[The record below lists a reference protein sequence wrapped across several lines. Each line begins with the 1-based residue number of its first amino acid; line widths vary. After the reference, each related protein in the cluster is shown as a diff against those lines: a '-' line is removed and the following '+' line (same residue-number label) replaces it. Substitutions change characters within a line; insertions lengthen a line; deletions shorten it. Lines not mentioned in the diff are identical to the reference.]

1 MQKTNLLKKLL
12 YVIILIFGDFAAFS
26 LSFALAFYTR
36 KYIGYLFLLP
46 KFIVYGYLSK
56 LFWLPLVYFFFF
68 SIEGLYTKKVHFWYE
83 LKILFKAIFIAFI
96 VCLSIVSI
104 GKLTDFVSR
113 LFLFFLLFYSLIVFP
128 IFRVALK
135 NLLFFLGISG
145 EKVLLIGIS
154 PTSVKFAQSFNNN
167 KYLCLDIVG
176 FVNKTKEHING
187 FKTISPLTHA
197 KKITKALGIDIIII
211 DENALSEEEVSKLF
225 KELQALVK
233 RIILIPKMSFIFL
246 LNSQVNYLFVEK
258 IFVLSVNNNLKSFLN
273 RFLKR
278 IFDLCISIILLPFLI
293 IIILIISVAIKLDSK
308 GSVFYVSKRLGQN
321 GKLFNF
327 LKFRTMYKDNDR
339 LLKEYLSKN
348 KEARLEWEKYQK
360 LKNFDPRVTRIGRFL
375 RKTSL
380 DELPQIIN
388 VLFGQMS
395 LVGPRPYLPQELEK
409 IGDSINTILLT
420 KPGITGLWQVSGRNE
435 LDFQTRV
442 DLDCFYVTNWSLWFD
457 IVILLKTIYAVL
469 KQKGA
474 Y

>member
-1 MQKTNLLKKLL
+1 
-12 YVIILIFGDFAAFS
+12 
-26 LSFALAFYTR
+26 
-36 KYIGYLFLLP
+36 
-46 KFIVYGYLSK
+46 
-56 LFWLPLVYFFFF
+56 
-68 SIEGLYTKKVHFWYE
+68 
-83 LKILFKAIFIAFI
+83 
-96 VCLSIVSI
+96 
-104 GKLTDFVSR
+104 
-113 LFLFFLLFYSLIVFP
+113 
-128 IFRVALK
+128 
-135 NLLFFLGISG
+135 
-145 EKVLLIGIS
+145 
-154 PTSVKFAQSFNNN
+154 
-167 KYLCLDIVG
+167 
-176 FVNKTKEHING
+176 
-187 FKTISPLTHA
+187 
-197 KKITKALGIDIIII
+197 
-211 DENALSEEEVSKLF
+211 
-225 KELQALVK
+225 
-233 RIILIPKMSFIFL
+233 
-246 LNSQVNYLFVEK
+246 
-258 IFVLSVNNNLKSFLN
+258 
-273 RFLKR
+273 
-278 IFDLCISIILLPFLI
+278 
-293 IIILIISVAIKLDSK
+293 
-308 GSVFYVSKRLGQN
+308 VFYVSKRLGQN